1 MEKLLFEIGTEEI
14 PAKFMPG
21 ILKQLQELAAG
32 KMQELRIPFENITV
46 YGTPRR
52 MTFIAAGVAETQAD
66 STIEA
71 KGPSVKIA
79 FVSGAPSKAAIGFAR
94 GQGIDVKDLE
104 VRGEYVYA
112 VKHLAGQPV
121 ADLLPGLLLDILE
134 SLSFPKN
141 MRWADYDF
149 RFVRPI
155 RWLVALF
162 GEKVIPVEITGVK
175 SGRYSMGHRFMQQS
189 MKEAVETKGLLSA
202 AINKVGNVVHSAVMG
217 MQGAVEIPNAD
228 AYVQAL
234 ADNFVMVDQ
243 DARRELIRQQ
253 VTELAAAEGGIAEID
268 EDLLEE
274 VNYLVEYPTALC
286 GKFEEKFLSLPK
298 EAIITP
304 MREHQRYFPVVDEE
318 GRLLNK
324 FITVRNG
331 GKEFLDV
338 VAHGNER
345 VLRARLSDAEF
356 FFNEDRKK
364 PLIDRQDGLTKIV
377 FQEGLGNLADK
388 TERLLKLGRVF
399 GEECGLHE
407 EAAVVLERA
416 TELAKTDLT
425 TGMVTEFTEL
435 QGVMGKEYA
444 LLDGESPEVAEA
456 IFEQYLPRFAGDVLP
471 QTEAGKVL
479 SIIDKVDNIVA
490 TFSRGLIPTGSQD
503 PYALRR
509 QTIGILNI
517 LLGSEWN
524 ISLRP
529 IFKASMELLN
539 VATDK
544 QEELLNALLGEQL
557 AWALEDRME
566 ISHQLQILRDSQGG
580 KYTPFISSEVNK
592 TLKLKLESSTSLQSI
607 IRNLTGGNTTN
618 IFNQFNQQNNLNTEN
633 TISIEEARTIVL
645 ESQKVLT
652 KTEEAKLLEDKYD
665 INSLPEVVATKQEG
679 VDTSKEGLNLNKK
692 ELNQIT
698 DNYKAA
704 MELSS
709 KEHHELRREIEMRID
724 TDSYDPEMDRY
735 LEDDEI
741 LESEEDTSLAASFL
755 NKRK

>member
-94 GQGIDVKDLE
+94 GQGVDVNELE

-121 ADLLPGLLLDILE
+121 ADLLPALLLDILE

-162 GEKVIPVEITGVK
+162 GDKVVPVEITGVK

-189 MKEAVETKGLLSA
+189 MKDAVENKGLLSA
-202 AINKVGNVVHSAVMG
+202 ALNKVGNVVHSAVMG

-234 ADNFVMVDQ
+234 ADNFVLIDQ

-304 MREHQRYFPVVDEE
+304 MREHQRYFPVVDAE

-356 FFNEDRKK
+356 FFNEDRKIK
-364 PLIDRQDGLTKIV
+364 LEDRLEKLKTV
-377 FQEGLGNLADK
+377 SFQEGLGNMYDK
-388 TERLLKLGRVF
+388 SERLTKLAEMVKFAINVKVDDANLKRTAL
-399 GEECGLHE
+399 
-407 EAAVVLERA
+407 
-416 TELAKTDLT
+416 LAKTDLVA
-425 TGMVTEFTEL
+425 GMVVEFTEL
-435 QGVMGKEYA
+435 QGVMGREYA
-444 LLDGESPEVAEA
+444 KLDGEPAEVAAGIYEH
-456 IFEQYLPRFAGDVLP
+456 YLPRFAGDELP
-471 QTEAGKVL
+471 QG
-479 SIIDKVDNIVA
+479 SIGRIVGISDKLDNIVA
-490 TFSRGLIPTGSQD
+490 TFSRGLAPTGSQD

-509 QTIGILNI
+509 QALGIINILISSNYHLPLIKILAGALYLLNI
-517 LLGSEWN
+517 KPEDTGKLIPQILEFFKLRLKNLMIEQGIRYDVVDAVFADERNDDLVDIYARCQALNAYVALPEAEAVIQASIRVCNLCKKIDTEVA
-524 ISLRP
+524 ISSALFADP
-529 IFKASMELLN
+529 AEQELHDVLIRLNKELIPDIVTYNYAAALKLAEQVVEPVNKFFDSVMVMDEN
-539 VATDK
+539 VAVK
-544 QEELLNALLGEQL
+544 NNRLALLEQ
-557 AWALEDRME
+557 A
-566 ISHQLQILRDSQGG
+566 
-580 KYTPFISSEVNK
+580 KEV
-592 TLKLKLESSTSLQSI
+592 
-607 IRNLTGGNTTN
+607 TN
-618 IFNQFNQQNNLNTEN
+618 AVGDL
-633 TISIEEARTIVL
+633 SCIVL
-645 ESQKVLT
+645 
-652 KTEEAKLLEDKYD
+652 
-665 INSLPEVVATKQEG
+665 
-679 VDTSKEGLNLNKK
+679 
-692 ELNQIT
+692 
-698 DNYKAA
+698 
-704 MELSS
+704 
-709 KEHHELRREIEMRID
+709 
-724 TDSYDPEMDRY
+724 
-735 LEDDEI
+735 
-741 LESEEDTSLAASFL
+741 
-755 NKRK
+755 

>member
-21 ILKQLQELAAG
+21 ILKQLQELAAD
-32 KMQELRIPFENITV
+32 KMQELRIPFENIKV

-52 MTFIAAGVAETQAD
+52 MTFIAEGVAEAQAD

-71 KGPSVKIA
+71 KGPSAKIA
-79 FVSGAPSKAAIGFAR
+79 FVSGASKAAIGFAR

-121 ADLLPGLLLDILE
+121 VDLLPGLLLDILE

-253 VTELAAAEGGIAEID
+253 VTELAAVEGGIAEID

-356 FFNEDRKK
+356 FFNEDRKLK
-364 PLIDRQDGLTKIV
+364 LEDRLEKLKTV
-377 FQEGLGNLADK
+377 SFQEGLGNMYDK
-388 TERLLKLGRVF
+388 SERLAKLAEMVKFAINVKVDDTNLKRTAL
-399 GEECGLHE
+399 LS
-407 EAAVVLERA
+407 
-416 TELAKTDLT
+416 KTDLVA
-425 TGMVTEFTEL
+425 GMVVEFTEL
-435 QGVMGKEYA
+435 QGVMGREYA
-444 LLDGESPEVAEA
+444 KLDGEPAEVAEG
-456 IFEQYLPRFAGDVLP
+456 IYEHYLPRFAGDELP
-471 QTEAGKVL
+471 KGTIGRIVGI
-479 SIIDKVDNIVA
+479 SDKMDNIVA
-490 TFSRGLIPTGSQD
+490 TFSRGLAPTGSQD

-509 QTIGILNI
+509 QALGIINILISSNYHMPLIKILAGALYLLNI
-517 LLGSEWN
+517 KPEDTGKLIPQILEFFK
-524 ISLRP
+524 LRLKNMM
-529 IFKASMELLN
+529 IEQGIRYDVVDAVFADERNDDLVDIYARCKA
-539 VATDK
+539 
-544 QEELLNALLGEQL
+544 LNAYVVLPEAEAVIQASIRVCNLCKKIETEV
-557 AWALEDRME
+557 A
-566 ISHQLQILRDSQGG
+566 
-580 KYTPFISSEVNK
+580 ISSALFADPAEQELHDVLIRLNKELIPDIVTYNYAGALKLAEQVVEPVNK
-592 TLKLKLESSTSLQSI
+592 FFDSVMVMDENVDIKNNRLALLEQAKEV
-607 IRNLTGGNTTN
+607 TN
-618 IFNQFNQQNNLNTEN
+618 AVGDL
-633 TISIEEARTIVL
+633 SCIVL
-645 ESQKVLT
+645 
-652 KTEEAKLLEDKYD
+652 
-665 INSLPEVVATKQEG
+665 
-679 VDTSKEGLNLNKK
+679 
-692 ELNQIT
+692 
-698 DNYKAA
+698 
-704 MELSS
+704 
-709 KEHHELRREIEMRID
+709 
-724 TDSYDPEMDRY
+724 
-735 LEDDEI
+735 
-741 LESEEDTSLAASFL
+741 
-755 NKRK
+755 

>member
-94 GQGIDVKDLE
+94 GQGVDVNELE

-121 ADLLPGLLLDILE
+121 ADLLPALLLDILE

-162 GEKVIPVEITGVK
+162 GDKVVPVEITGVK

-189 MKEAVETKGLLSA
+189 MKDAVENKGLLSA
-202 AINKVGNVVHSAVMG
+202 ALNKVGNVVHSAVMG

-234 ADNFVMVDQ
+234 ADNFVLIDQ

-304 MREHQRYFPVVDEE
+304 MREHQRYFPVVDAE

-356 FFNEDRKK
+356 FFNEDRKIK
-364 PLIDRQDGLTKIV
+364 LEDRLEKLKTV
-377 FQEGLGNLADK
+377 SFQEGLGNMYDK
-388 TERLLKLGRVF
+388 SERLTKLAEMVKFAINVKVDDANLKRTAL
-399 GEECGLHE
+399 
-407 EAAVVLERA
+407 
-416 TELAKTDLT
+416 LAKTDLVA
-425 TGMVTEFTEL
+425 GMVVEFTEL
-435 QGVMGKEYA
+435 QGVMGREYA
-444 LLDGESPEVAEA
+444 KLDGEPAEVAAGIYEH
-456 IFEQYLPRFAGDVLP
+456 YLPRFAGDELP
-471 QTEAGKVL
+471 QG
-479 SIIDKVDNIVA
+479 SIGRIVGISDKLDNIVA
-490 TFSRGLIPTGSQD
+490 TFSRGLAPTGSQD

-509 QTIGILNI
+509 QALGIINILISSNYHLPLIKILAGALYLLNI
-517 LLGSEWN
+517 KPEDTGKLIPQILEFFKLRLKNLMIEQGIRYDVVDAVFADERNDDLVDIYARCQALNTYVALPEAEAVIQASIRVCNLCKKIDTEVA
-524 ISLRP
+524 ISSALFADP
-529 IFKASMELLN
+529 AEQELHDVLIRLNKELIPDIVTYNYAAALKLAEQVVEPVNKFFDSVMVMDEN
-539 VATDK
+539 VAVK
-544 QEELLNALLGEQL
+544 NNRLALLEQ
-557 AWALEDRME
+557 A
-566 ISHQLQILRDSQGG
+566 
-580 KYTPFISSEVNK
+580 KEV
-592 TLKLKLESSTSLQSI
+592 
-607 IRNLTGGNTTN
+607 TN
-618 IFNQFNQQNNLNTEN
+618 AVGDL
-633 TISIEEARTIVL
+633 SCIVL
-645 ESQKVLT
+645 
-652 KTEEAKLLEDKYD
+652 
-665 INSLPEVVATKQEG
+665 
-679 VDTSKEGLNLNKK
+679 
-692 ELNQIT
+692 
-698 DNYKAA
+698 
-704 MELSS
+704 
-709 KEHHELRREIEMRID
+709 
-724 TDSYDPEMDRY
+724 
-735 LEDDEI
+735 
-741 LESEEDTSLAASFL
+741 
-755 NKRK
+755 